1 MPKIT
6 HRVSI
11 HEFISACTH
20 VELRQL
26 VLAASDRLAMR
37 GVSIEEPDVD
47 APPDIAPDVGIR
59 ELASVLR
66 SGSLSRHAIY
76 VARHAGLPI

>member
-1 MPKIT
+1 MPMFKNQ
-6 HRVSI
+6 VSI
-11 HEFISACTH
+11 QEFISACTP

-37 GVSIEEPDVD
+37 GISIEERDVD
-47 APPDIAPDVGIR
+47 APPDIAPDVGIC

-76 VARHAGLPI
+76 VARRAGLPI